1 MAYAKPWNNDQI
13 DILSSERA
21 RARMELLIGNA
32 PLYNIEFFGSKK
44 HGIRCTFYSDS
55 FDISWFSIPA
65 SNIYLSFQYL
75 LIQIVTRKLEPS
87 HEDYE
92 NVQAIKKLLTENNL
106 HFSEEETKTLLDEIK
121 DYQDN
126 HYNTYQALVRT

>member
-1 MAYAKPWNNDQI
+1 MSYAKPWTNDQI

-21 RARMELLIGNA
+21 RARMELLIGVS

-65 SNIYLSFQYL
+65 VNIYLSFQYL
-75 LIQIVTRKLEPS
+75 LVQIVTRKLEPS

-92 NVQAIKKLLTENNL
+92 DIQKIKKLLVDSNMDFTDDEA
-106 HFSEEETKTLLDEIK
+106 STLLGEIK

-126 HYNTYQALVRT
+126 HYDTYKKLTTS

>member
-44 HGIRCTFYSDS
+44 YGIRCTLYSDD

-75 LIQIVTRKLEPS
+75 LIQIVSKTYLPI
-87 HEDYE
+87 HDVYE
-92 NVQAIKKLLTENNL
+92 NIQAIKKLLTENNL

-126 HYNTYQALVRT
+126 HYDAYQKLTRT